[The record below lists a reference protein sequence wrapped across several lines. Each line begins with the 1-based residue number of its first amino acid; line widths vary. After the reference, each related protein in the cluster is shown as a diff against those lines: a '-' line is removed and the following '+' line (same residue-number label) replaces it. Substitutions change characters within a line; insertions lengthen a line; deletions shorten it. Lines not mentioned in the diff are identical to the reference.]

1 MCFWAIGFISFTFII
16 LPFTLL
22 LLLIY
27 AQRSWTA
34 IDMTEVNSDRLH
46 AASTSSPSSSHSKK
60 PAPIPAS
67 ASSTVIGTVLAVAG
81 GGGKSL
87 TSVPFVKDT
96 LTFECR
102 QTNRLREM
110 ERRIESEMRRKKRDW
125 EREVEHMR
133 LVDGAATIWLMDTA
147 MEWELF
153 KWCRSVFVNIK
164 QSKSSQIIAVNFDV
178 CLITLPLEIHYTCI
192 MYRPLYQKL

>member
-1 MCFWAIGFISFTFII
+1 
-16 LPFTLL
+16 
-22 LLLIY
+22 
-27 AQRSWTA
+27 
-34 IDMTEVNSDRLH
+34 MTEVNNDRLH

-87 TSVPFVKDT
+87 TSVPLVKDT
-96 LTFECR
+96 LTFDGR
-102 QTNRLREM
+102 QANRLREM

-133 LVDGAATIWLMDTA
+133 
-147 MEWELF
+147 
-153 KWCRSVFVNIK
+153 
-164 QSKSSQIIAVNFDV
+164 
-178 CLITLPLEIHYTCI
+178 
-192 MYRPLYQKL
+192 